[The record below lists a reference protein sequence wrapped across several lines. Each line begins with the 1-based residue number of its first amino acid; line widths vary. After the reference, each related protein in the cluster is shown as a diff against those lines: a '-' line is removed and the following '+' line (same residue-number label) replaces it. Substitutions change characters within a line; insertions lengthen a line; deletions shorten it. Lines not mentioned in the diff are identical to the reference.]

1 MKKPSP
7 SAMELNI
14 KEVVSSLKKKPVKAP
29 VTTSPEVPKLLEKL
43 VHKNGLDEKNVTM
56 EDRVE

>member
-1 MKKPSP
+1 
-7 SAMELNI
+7 MELNI